1 MGLHAAI
8 DRMGSIN
15 DAVQGDDDKRDGK
28 EEAEDHSSKLSENQK
43 NGKAYSLKFNPR

>member
-1 MGLHAAI
+1 MSLHAAI

-28 EEAEDHSSKLSENQK
+28 EEAEDHSSKLSENQRE
-43 NGKAYSLKFNPR
+43 PRSA